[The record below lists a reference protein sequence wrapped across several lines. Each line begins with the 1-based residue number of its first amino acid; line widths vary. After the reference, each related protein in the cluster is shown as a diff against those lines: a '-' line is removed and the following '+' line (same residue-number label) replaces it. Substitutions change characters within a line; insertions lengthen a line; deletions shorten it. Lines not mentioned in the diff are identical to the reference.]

1 MGSSMTS
8 QPGPADRGES
18 RHTEPSLSIK
28 QVSRRLN
35 VAYNTVRN
43 AILAGRLTA
52 FRIQGAYR
60 IREED
65 LAAYLETCRVTAR
78 GREARP
84 PALKTTTLKHLDGA
98 QLRAAWTRQGVRVPP
113 TGGGSARSSG
123 STGGPST
130 GPAS

>member
-8 QPGPADRGES
+8 QPGPADRDEGP
-18 RHTEPSLSIK
+18 TEPSLSIK

-35 VAYNTVRN
+35 VAYNTIRN
-43 AILAGRLTA
+43 AILGGRLTA

-65 LAAYLETCRVTAR
+65 LAAYLETCRIEAR

-84 PALKTTTLKHLDGA
+84 PALKATTLKHLDGA
-98 QLRAAWTRQGVRVPP
+98 RLRAAWTQQGVHVPQ
-113 TGGGSARSSG
+113 TDEHSTRSSG
-123 STGGPST
+123 SSRGPTAGSE
-130 GPAS
+130 S